1 MKSTKSA
8 HHNFK
13 NNNTNKAT
21 VKFSSD
27 PATNDKK
34 WLLLVNAERFEPLQ
48 ETIPWK
54 YIMIV
59 LYD

>member
-48 ETIPWK
+48 ETIP
-54 YIMIV
+54 
-59 LYD
+59 